1 MVAPSQ
7 GVTLRLNTSNENK
20 YREFKRLFANYGI
33 NLDATHRE
41 IREIVSDPLSV
52 AIHKA
57 SQLGEYV
64 ISEDTS
70 LDIEGE
76 QVGINVKWMMNELP
90 KFVGKRAVWNVYLA
104 ILLQGRVHVYRGQVV
119 GVIVE
124 PRGDSNFGFDPV
136 FQPEGAEKT
145 LAEVT
150 CVESMAL

>member
-1 MVAPSQ
+1 M
-7 GVTLRLNTSNENK
+7 
-20 YREFKRLFANYGI
+20 FANYGI

-104 ILLQGRVHVYRGQVV
+104 ILV
-119 GVIVE
+119 GL
-124 PRGDSNFGFDPV
+124 G
-136 FQPEGAEKT
+136 
-145 LAEVT
+145 
-150 CVESMAL
+150 C